1 MTLGNKLS
9 KLRKENNITQ
19 EQLADMLGVSRQAI
33 SKWESDSAYPET
45 EKLLRLGRLYNCSMD
60 YLLKDEI
67 EEQKDEGK
75 TFSLADFLDNLYFER
90 KSKKTLF
97 GMPLWHINI
106 GHARKAEGVF
116 AVGLMAKGIVTLGV
130 LSIGVVS
137 LGCVSIGALAFGAIA
152 LGLLAAGAISAGVI
166 AFGAICAG
174 ILAVGALSCG
184 VFAVGAAANGY
195 YLAYGDE
202 VRAIFSNVGEHFA
215 KGGGYHYL
223 GDLSAFDKTELIA
236 YMRDN
241 VPLVFQWIVSIL
253 EKFL

>member
-67 EEQKDEGK
+67 EEQTSANKPS
-75 TFSLADFLDNLYFER
+75 SLADLLDSLYFER

-137 LGCVSIGALAFGAIA
+137 FGCVSIGAIAFGALA

-202 VRAIFSNVGEHFA
+202 ARAIYSNVGEHFA

-223 GDLSAFDKTELIA
+223 GDLSAFDKTELIS
-236 YMRDN
+236 YMRSN
-241 VPLVFQWIVSIL
+241 VPLIFQWIVSIL
-253 EKFL
+253 EKIL